1 MKTITKRSLIV
12 LTSLVAIATGSLAQA
27 VTPQQ
32 YATMLLLQV
41 GGPGSTPPAYTGPG
55 DTLATNS
62 LTGFVAY
69 GLQAYSAATR
79 GSKLAQVCNST
90 GGTDVLCVD
99 MLSDASTGKLVPQT
113 LSGLSCPG
121 SVNCTVR
128 IWYDLIGTACTGGC
142 DILQTSPASRA
153 TLSVTVGGN
162 ACEVFTSASTI
173 YGPAS
178 LLSSLSQPFGA
189 AGVVQRTSAFTTTQN
204 FIGDSTNGDGFGFAN
219 ATNSATNYTGTG
231 FNASGVTDNQPH
243 AYQALA
249 NGTGTSSNI
258 SVDGTTTTGSSG
270 TAAFAGG
277 VRFGTD
283 VFSNRMNGYICAAE
297 VYSGSA
303 ANITASQAGMNSTL
317 HTNWGF

>member
-1 MKTITKRSLIV
+1 MKTITKRL
-12 LTSLVAIATGSLAQA
+12 LVGLVSLAIITLGTFA
-27 VTPQQ
+27 EAMTPQL
-32 YATMLLLQV
+32 YATLMLTGV
-41 GGPGSTPPAYTGPG
+41 GKSGSAPAYTGPG
-55 DTLATNS
+55 DTLVANS

-99 MLSDASTGKLVPQT
+99 MLSDATTGLLVPQT
-113 LSGLSCPG
+113 ISGLNCPG

-128 IWYDLIGTACTGGC
+128 TWYDLIGTACTGGC

-162 ACEVFTSASTI
+162 ACGVFTSASTI

-178 LLSSLSQPFGA
+178 LLSSLSQPFGV

-258 SVDGTTTTGSSG
+258 SVDGTTTPGSSG

-283 VFSNRMNGYICAAE
+283 AFSNRMNGYICAAV

-303 ANITASQAGMNSTL
+303 ANITASQGGMNSTL